1 MLVTNILDGVE
12 SILFL
17 LSLTTNNGFVGY
29 GEVYSASISPE
40 KMTYVIEDIFER
52 HMKGENPENIELMFR
67 RFTLVDLLKDQTQQL
82 LVHFQV

>member
-12 SILFL
+12 SICFVK
-17 LSLTTNNGFVGY
+17 LTTNNGFF

-52 HMKGENPENIELMFR
+52 HMKGENPENIEH
-67 RFTLVDLLKDQTQQL
+67 V
-82 LVHFQV
+82 